1 MTVVFRIGALAGL
14 AAGLLAGLGAG
25 FVFAG
30 TGTFTVL
37 VIVRVVVDPAAEL
50 EDPTHTVTDPEPI
63 FDP

>member
-1 MTVVFRIGALAGL
+1 LAGL

-30 TGTFTVL
+30 TGTFTGV
-37 VIVRVVVDPAAEL
+37 VIVSVVVDPADEL